1 MRITSPACIHSES
14 LNGDSRKG
22 IAMRRHILDLAV
34 AVLLGG
40 FVLTGYSCSGGSEGT
55 PEGTRRV
62 IMPAGTVHDGWYF
75 AAGDEVII
83 SGTVNGDAYVAAGMV
98 EVDGEV
104 YGDLIV
110 AGGSVTI
117 NGRISD
123 DVRAAGGNVECN
135 GFIGKNLTAAGGTVR
150 TGRESRIGGGV
161 LAAGGSILIGGAV
174 TRDVLLASGKA
185 TVSGTVDGNATV
197 TGEALTLLPGGRVGG
212 NLKVITNNKDRV
224 EIAPDAVG
232 GTVEIVAK
240 QPRDV
245 PRILGFRRGEFW
257 FRIAWVLSLIVTTLV
272 WMQLFPR
279 LLASFGSAVL
289 ARPGRCVL
297 WGLAGIVAIPMLIVI
312 LAATVVG
319 IPLAFLLLAV
329 TLWLIYIS
337 QLSLGVAFGLRALG
351 GDGRWR
357 LFLASV
363 AGVILVHLLTLVPYL
378 GVLLVVAGLILGLG
392 SVLVLLGDWWT
403 AREQRQ

>member
-1 MRITSPACIHSES
+1 MRPRT
-14 LNGDSRKG
+14 
-22 IAMRRHILDLAV
+22 LDLA
-34 AVLLGG
+34 AAALLGG
-40 FVLTGYSCSGGSEGT
+40 LVLTGFSCGGGGEGT
-55 PEGTRRV
+55 PEGKRRV
-62 IMPAGTVHDGWYF
+62 VMPAGTVHDGWYF

-83 SGTVNGDAYVAAGMV
+83 SGTVNGDAFVAGGMV

-104 YGDLIV
+104 NGDLIV

-135 GFIGKNLTAAGGTVR
+135 GSVGKNLTAAGGTVR
-150 TGRESRIGGGV
+150 TGRESRIGGV
-161 LAAGGSILIGGAV
+161 LAAGGNILIGGRV
-174 TRDVLLASGKA
+174 TRDVLLASGKT

-212 NLKVITNNKDRV
+212 NLKVITNSKDRV
-224 EIAPDAVG
+224 DIAPDAVG

-240 QPRDV
+240 QSRDV
-245 PRILGFRRGEFW
+245 PRILGFQQGEFW

-272 WMQLFPR
+272 WVLLFPR
-279 LLASFGSAVL
+279 VLASFGSTVL
-289 ARPGRCVL
+289 ARPGWCVL
-297 WGLAGIVAIPMLIVI
+297 WGLAGLVAIPILIII
-312 LAATVVG
+312 LAVTVIG
-319 IPLAFLLLAV
+319 IPIAFLLLAV

-363 AGVILVHLLTLVPYL
+363 AGIILVHVLMLVPYL
-378 GVLLVVAGLILGLG
+378 GALLIAAGLILGLG
-392 SVLVLLGDWWT
+392 SVLVLMGDWWT
-403 AREQRQ
+403 AREHRQQFSQTEQVR

>member
-1 MRITSPACIHSES
+1 VYRES
-14 LNGDSRKG
+14 RHGEFWKG
-22 IAMRRHILDLAV
+22 IVMRHRIPDLAA

-40 FVLTGYSCSGGSEGT
+40 LALTGFSCGGGIEEAPGGKRHVT
-55 PEGTRRV
+55 L
-62 IMPAGTVHDGWYF
+62 PAGTVHEGWYF

-83 SGTVNGDAYVAAGMV
+83 SGTVNGDAYIAAGMV
-98 EVDGEV
+98 QVDGEV
-104 YGDLIV
+104 NGDLIV

-117 NGRISD
+117 NGQISD

-135 GFIGKNLTAAGGTVR
+135 GSVGRNFTAAGGTVR
-150 TGRESRIGGGV
+150 TGKESRIGGGV
-161 LAAGGSILIGGAV
+161 LAAGGTIMIGGEV
-174 TRDVLLASGKA
+174 TRDILLASGKA

-245 PRILGFRRGEFW
+245 PRILGFRKGEFW

-272 WMQLFPR
+272 WMLLFPR
-279 LLASFGSAVL
+279 LLASFGSTVL
-289 ARPGRCVL
+289 ARPGWCIL
-297 WGLAGIVAIPMLIVI
+297 WGLAAIIAIPMLMII
-312 LAATVVG
+312 LAITVAG

-363 AGVILVHLLTLVPYL
+363 AGVILVHVLMLVPYL
-378 GVLLVVAGLILGLG
+378 GALLIVAGLILGLG
-392 SVLVLLGDWWT
+392 SALVLIGDWWT
-403 AREQRQ
+403 ARGQRQYIP